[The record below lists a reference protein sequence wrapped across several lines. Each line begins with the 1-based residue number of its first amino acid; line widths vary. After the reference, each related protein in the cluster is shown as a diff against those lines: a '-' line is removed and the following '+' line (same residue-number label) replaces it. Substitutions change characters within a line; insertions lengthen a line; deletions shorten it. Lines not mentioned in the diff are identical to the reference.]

1 MKYTVETFGR
11 LCHYQF
17 SNINELDVNN
27 IEIRELDCFEVE
39 QNYLLDK
46 CNLENQKISLD
57 LEIRLEIIDESKS
70 IGI

>member
-57 LEIRLEIIDESKS
+57 HEIRLEIIDESKS